1 MLGSP
6 LDIGAQESR
15 VPVLLVHNP
24 GVSGMVASTG
34 GASTVGTA
42 GYGCGWDI
50 ILPSGW
56 SLPFWI
62 ALNHSEAH
70 PAGLQELRHISFE
83 RPELIFPDNYPDT
96 CAGVEMNL
104 SEYVKAKEKYGKIPP
119 AKRINYRKLKVKAPF
134 HYPWKE
140 LIAGWK
146 KTDDAVGS
154 VTTECATSETEN
166 FYCLRSKSLLQSLQM
181 LLNKTDTQNRRKRE
195 AENEAVKRQAAVVAL
210 QKLSHTPCLVPV
222 HLKLSGRGAPGRFS
236 TICVPEEE
244 DLLKYYKS
252 SGGPVH
258 IHEDGIRKRKELL
271 NVEDKKEMIIA
282 KKRNCNEDSN
292 LAPPT
297 KKQKLEVGK
306 NQRETNLGLNKQSQG
321 NPLETVSET
330 CEKVATT
337 ALELLPVIGDVVQH
351 CSRLNLGYVTSG
363 SGVSF
368 SKGCGSAL
376 GFVSLCGLLSLIKN
390 QKNHCEKIRYIN
402 EGQNVRS
409 KLKESVL
416 KGMIVLVRST
426 RAEHY
431 RFAKLDILQRDL

>member
-1 MLGSP
+1 M
-6 LDIGAQESR
+6 QESR
-15 VPVLLVHNP
+15 VPVLLVQNP

-34 GASTVGTA
+34 GASMVGTA

-96 CAGVEMNL
+96 CAGAEMNL
-104 SEYVKAKEKYGKIPP
+104 SEYVKANVKYGKIPP
-119 AKRINYRKLKVKAPF
+119 AKRINYKKLKVKAPF

-146 KTDDAVGS
+146 KTDDTGGIA
-154 VTTECATSETEN
+154 TTECVTSETEN

-181 LLNKTDTQNRRKRE
+181 LMSKTDGQNRRKRDVEKE
-195 AENEAVKRQAAVVAL
+195 AAKQEAALVAL
-210 QKLSHTPCLVPV
+210 QKLSHMPCLVPV
-222 HLKLSGRGAPGRFS
+222 HLKLFGRGAPGRFS
-236 TICVPEEE
+236 MICVPEEK
-244 DLLKYYKS
+244 DLSKYYES
-252 SGGPVH
+252 SGSPVH
-258 IHEDGIRKRKELL
+258 VHEDGIKKRRKEIL
-271 NVEDKKEMIIA
+271 NAEDKKEMI
-282 KKRNCNEDSN
+282 KTRKRNYNEDSN

-297 KKQKLEVGK
+297 KKQKLGVGK
-306 NQRETNLGLNKQSQG
+306 NKPETTVGLNEQSPG
-321 NPLETVSET
+321 NLSEPVSEMCEKVTTTVSE
-330 CEKVATT
+330 V
-337 ALELLPVIGDVVQH
+337 LPVVGDVVQH

-376 GFVSLCGLLSLIKN
+376 GFVSLCGLLSLIEN
-390 QKNHCEKIRYIN
+390 QKNQCEKIRCVN
-402 EGQNVRS
+402 EGQNVRN
-409 KLKESVL
+409 KWKEIAL